1 MKKQYIKVSVE
12 DAKNL
17 LELIQSSRFCTFT
30 SERTLAYTTLTKK
43 VEYKL
48 KEMEKQNERQKNT

>member
-1 MKKQYIKVSVE
+1 MKKQYIKISVE

-17 LELIQSSRFCTFT
+17 LELIQSGRFCTFT
-30 SERTLAYTTLTKK
+30 SERTLAYSTLYKK

-48 KEMEKQNERQKNT
+48 KKMEKENERQKDT